1 MKFVFHTNSISPHQ
15 IPLAKELVR
24 RFGATNYRYVF
35 TTPQTMERK
44 GLGWGLAHEDWI
56 VYEHDAPALCND
68 WLESCD
74 VLLSGLRDIGLF
86 ERRGRKGLICWYVS
100 ERWFKPWIGFLRLL
114 HPGYFRMAW
123 RFVRLIKSGKV
134 VYLPMGI
141 WAARDMA
148 RLVGLFSGDW
158 RCLFRAPNVAFAPT
172 PNGEIAGC
180 PWMRIWGYFVS
191 PSEAPVCRKADSN
204 THGRALRILW
214 VGRLLALKR
223 VDTLFQAASACLE
236 KFPLA
241 LTVIG
246 DGPERARLEKMGCR
260 LFARCPDALD
270 FRHTVPIAKVR
281 ELMRTHDV
289 YVLPSNGY
297 EGWGAVVSE
306 ALEEGMRVLGTFE
319 AGATATILPKER
331 LFHAGDCKS
340 LARLLET
347 EWKGELP
354 KCGIGEWNAKVA
366 ADKIVQTMEGV

>member
-1 MKFVFHTNSISPHQ
+1 M
-15 IPLAKELVR
+15 
-24 RFGATNYRYVF
+24 
-35 TTPQTMERK
+35 
-44 GLGWGLAHEDWI
+44 
-56 VYEHDAPALCND
+56 
-68 WLESCD
+68 
-74 VLLSGLRDIGLF
+74 
-86 ERRGRKGLICWYVS
+86 
-100 ERWFKPWIGFLRLL
+100 
-114 HPGYFRMAW
+114 
-123 RFVRLIKSGKV
+123 
-134 VYLPMGI
+134 
-141 WAARDMA
+141 
-148 RLVGLFSGDW
+148 
-158 RCLFRAPNVAFAPT
+158 
-172 PNGEIAGC
+172 
-180 PWMRIWGYFVS
+180 
-191 PSEAPVCRKADSN
+191 CRKADSN